1 MSEIRATP
9 SRRAVVA
16 TGLAT
21 SLGAGVLLAAQAVP
35 SYSQNRSSKMEATIR
50 IGSDITTL
58 INVFTV
64 EPDNQQKLVQ
74 LLKEGTESFF
84 SRQPGFISSSVHASK
99 EGGRAIN
106 YSQWASAKDIEN
118 FRNDPKFAPYIQRLA
133 ALAKAETILCEVVEV
148 NHA

>member
-1 MSEIRATP
+1 MSEIKATP

-16 TGLAT
+16 TGL
-21 SLGAGVLLAAQAVP
+21 GAGVLLAAQSVP
-35 SYSQNRSSKMEATIR
+35 SYSQNRSSNMEATIR

-58 INVFTV
+58 VNVFTV

-74 LLKEGTESFF
+74 FLKEGTESFF
-84 SRQPGFISSSVHASK
+84 SKQPGFISSSVHAGK

-106 YSQWASAKDIEN
+106 YSQWRSAEN
-118 FRNDPKFAPYIQRLA
+118 FRKDPKFAPYVQRLA
-133 ALAKAETILCEVVEV
+133 AIAKAETILCEVVEV

>member
-1 MSEIRATP
+1 MSESRPTS
-9 SRRAVVA
+9 SRRALVA
-16 TGLAT
+16 TGL
-21 SLGAGVLLAAQAVP
+21 GAGALLAVQVAP
-35 SYSQNRSSKMEATIR
+35 SHSQNRNPNMEATIR

-58 INVFTV
+58 VNVFTV
-64 EPDNQQKLVQ
+64 DPDNQQKLVQ

-84 SRQPGFISSSVHASK
+84 SKQPGFISSSVHASK

-106 YSQWASAKDIEN
+106 YSQWASAGDIEN
-118 FRNDPKFAPYIQRLA
+118 FRKDPRFAPYVQRLA

>member
-1 MSEIRATP
+1 MSEIKATP

-16 TGLAT
+16 TGL
-21 SLGAGVLLAAQAVP
+21 GAGALLAAQIVP
-35 SYSQNRSSKMEATIR
+35 SHSQNRSSTMEATIR

-58 INVFTV
+58 VNVFTV

-84 SRQPGFISSSVHASK
+84 SKQPGFISSSVHAGK
-99 EGGRAIN
+99 EGGRAVN
-106 YSQWASAKDIEN
+106 YSQWRSAADIEN
-118 FRNDPKFAPYIQRLA
+118 FRKDPKFTPYVQRLA
-133 ALAKAETILCEVVEV
+133 AIAKAETILCEVVEV

>member
-1 MSEIRATP
+1 MPEIKATP

-16 TGLAT
+16 TGL
-21 SLGAGVLLAAQAVP
+21 SAGVLIAAQSVP
-35 SYSQNRSSKMEATIR
+35 SHSQNRSSNMEATIR
-50 IGSDITTL
+50 IGSDVTTL
-58 INVFTV
+58 VNVFTV

-84 SRQPGFISSSVHASK
+84 SKQPGFISSSVHAGK

-106 YSQWASAKDIEN
+106 YSQWKSAGDIEN
-118 FRNDPKFAPYIQRLA
+118 FRKDPKFAPYIQRLA
-133 ALAKAETILCEVVEV
+133 AIAKAETILCEVVEV

>member
-1 MSEIRATP
+1 MSRTKP
-9 SRRAVVA
+9 TSSRRAFIA
-16 TGLAT
+16 TG
-21 SLGAGVLLAAQAVP
+21 LGAGVLLAAQATP
-35 SYSQNRSSKMEATIR
+35 SYSQTRSSKMEATIR

-58 INVFTV
+58 VNVFTV

-74 LLKEGTESFF
+74 LLKEGTETFF
-84 SRQPGFISSSVHASK
+84 SKQPGFISSSVHASK